1 MGSPPLLGNNMKQCV
16 DPQLAL
22 DIVRREYRTIAF
34 DTETTGLTV
43 KDKICGYVVTSN
55 EFSVYVPVR
64 HEGGGNIPNAED
76 FEHALA
82 DAFSDRSRML
92 FRTVGHNLGFDL
104 RICLRHGIVLKGP
117 LEDTMINEAII
128 SDINTGYSLDECC
141 TRRRVTP
148 KKGDELYA
156 LLAQRF
162 GGLPDRKQMGKYW
175 KLEGDH
181 PLVVDYATGDGIS
194 TLELW
199 AKQQP
204 ILDNDDL
211 RKPWQL
217 ECDLLPYVAR
227 IHNRGMKI
235 DPEYAERVIIDVQ
248 ESIAEKSKVFVPG
261 FNVRSPKAVENLYRA
276 NGFTDEGFA
285 KTNGGAFSF
294 TEKWLE
300 TNDIGQAI
308 LAVRR
313 LEKARDSFITPLIDT
328 HNVNGRV
335 HPILNQSKSDDYG
348 VAGVRFSCS
357 EPNLQAFP
365 KRNIDVGRV
374 VRRLVVPDD
383 GFVIEEAD
391 AKQQE
396 PRLFTHYSGDTALV
410 DGYRSG
416 TMDIHDRASQV
427 LGLDREVAKR
437 LGMGMLTMMSPPT
450 LAGHMRWDIDKA
462 RDAHRRFL
470 TDAFPAIKTFQ
481 DTAVHV
487 FKRRGYV
494 KTLLGR
500 RAYLD
505 DPRFAYRAVSRII
518 QNVGGEHLKL
528 CLLRACQYED
538 AYPNDLQVLLTIHDS
553 LLWQRRPE
561 HDPRDLVR
569 GIEKVAED
577 LELSVPIP
585 FGLGSGKDWARA
597 SYGDKLDQYTE

>member
-1 MGSPPLLGNNMKQCV
+1 MKQTIN
-16 DPQLAL
+16 PELAL
-22 DIVRREYRTIAF
+22 DIVRRNWKPIAF

-43 KDKICGYVVTSN
+43 HDKICGYVITS
-55 EFSVYVPVR
+55 EDHSIYVPVR
-64 HEGGGNIPNAED
+64 HEGGGNIPNVDD
-76 FEHALA
+76 FERELNA
-82 DAFSDRSRML
+82 AFADRSRFL

-104 RICLRHGIVLKGP
+104 RVCLRHGVVLRGP

-128 SDINTGYSLDECC
+128 SDVNSGYGLDECC
-141 TRRRVTP
+141 TRRKVTP
-148 KKGDELYA
+148 KRGDELYA
-156 LLAQRF
+156 EIARRF
-162 GGLPDRKQMGKYW
+162 GGLPDKKQMGKFW

-199 AKQQP
+199 ARQQC
-204 ILDNDDL
+204 ILDDDDL
-211 RKPWQL
+211 RRPWQL
-217 ECDLLPYVAR
+217 ECDLIPYVAR
-227 IHNRGMKI
+227 IHHRGLRI
-235 DPEYAERVIIDVQ
+235 DPEYAGRVGGEID
-248 ESIAEKSKVFVPG
+248 EAIKEKSKAFVPG
-261 FNVRSPKAVENLYRA
+261 FNVRSPKAVEALYRA
-276 NGFTDEGFA
+276 NGYGDSQFSRTD
-285 KTNGGAFSF
+285 NGALSF

-300 TNDIGQAI
+300 TNDIGGAI

-313 LEKARDSFITPLIDT
+313 LEKARDSFIAPLVDT

-396 PRLFTHYSGDTALV
+396 PRLFTHYSGDVALV
-410 DGYRSG
+410 DGYRNG

-427 LGLDREVAKR
+427 LGLDRETAKR
-437 LGMGMLTMMSPPT
+437 MGMGMLTMMSPPT
-450 LAGHMRWDIDKA
+450 LAGHMRWPLEQA

-470 TDAFPAIKTFQ
+470 TDAFPDIKTFQ
-481 DTAVHV
+481 DTAVQV

-518 QNVGGEHLKL
+518 QNVGGEHLKM
-528 CLLRACQYED
+528 CLLTACKYED
-538 AYPNDLQVLLTIHDS
+538 AFPEDLQVLLTIHDS

-561 HDPRDLVR
+561 HDVRDLIR
-569 GIEKVAED
+569 GIEHVAEE

-597 SYGDKLDQYTE
+597 SYGDKLDKYEE

>member
-1 MGSPPLLGNNMKQCV
+1 M
-16 DPQLAL
+16 A
-22 DIVRREYRTIAF
+22 Y

-43 KDKICGYVVTSN
+43 TDKICGYVITNMDYSI
-55 EFSVYVPVR
+55 YVPVR
-64 HEGGGNIPNAED
+64 HEAGGNIPNVEE
-76 FEHALA
+76 FETALA
-82 DAFSDRSRML
+82 AAFRDRSRFG
-92 FRTVGHNLGFDL
+92 FRTVGHGIGFDL
-104 RICLRHGIVLKGP
+104 RIGLRHGIVVGGP
-117 LEDTMINEAII
+117 IEDTMINEAII
-128 SDINTGYSLDECC
+128 SDVVHGHGLEECAI
-141 TRRRVTP
+141 RHGVTP
-148 KKGDELYA
+148 KKGYELYA
-156 LLAQRF
+156 ELARRF
-162 GGLPDRKQMGKYW
+162 GGLPERKQMKNYW
-175 KLEGDH
+175 RLEGDL
-181 PLVVDYATGDGIS
+181 PVAVDYATGDGVS

-204 ILDNDDL
+204 ILDGDDL
-211 RKPWQL
+211 RRSWKL
-217 ECDLLPYVAR
+217 ECDLIPYVAR

-235 DPEYAERVIIDVQ
+235 DAEYTERVTHDVNAAI
-248 ESIAEKSKVFVPG
+248 EEASKVFIPG
-261 FNVRSPKAVENLYRA
+261 FNARSPKSVEQLYRL
-276 NGFTDEGFA
+276 NGYQDGQFA
-285 KTNGGAFSF
+285 KTTNGAFSF

-300 TNDIGQAI
+300 TNEIGGKI

-313 LEKARDSFITPLIDT
+313 LEKARDSFIAPLIVT

-374 VRRLVVPDD
+374 VRRLVIPDE

-410 DGYRSG
+410 EGYRSG

-450 LAGHMRWDIDKA
+450 LAGHMRWDLDRA
-462 RDAHRRFL
+462 RAAHRAFL
-470 TDAFPAIKTFQ
+470 QDAFPAIKTFQ
-481 DTAVHV
+481 DTAVSV

-494 KTLLGR
+494 KTILGR

-528 CLLRACQYED
+528 CLLRSCQYED
-538 AYPNDLQVLLTIHDS
+538 AYPEVQVLLTIHDS
-553 LLWQRRPE
+553 LLWQRQE
-561 HDPRDLVR
+561 DHDISELMRS
-569 GIEKVAED
+569 IENVANE
-577 LELSVPIP
+577 LEIIVPIP

-597 SYGDKLDQYTE
+597 SYGDKLDKYED

>member
-1 MGSPPLLGNNMKQCV
+1 MKQCIN
-16 DPQLAL
+16 PELAL
-22 DIVRREYRTIAF
+22 DLVRCHYKPIAF

-43 KDKICGYVVTSN
+43 HDKICGYVITN
-55 EFSVYVPVR
+55 EEYSIYVPVR

-76 FEHALA
+76 FERALA
-82 DAFSDRSRML
+82 GAFRDRSRLL

-104 RICLRHGIVLKGP
+104 RICLRHGIELLGP

-128 SDINTGYSLDECC
+128 SDITQGYSLDESCL
-141 TRRRVTP
+141 RRKVTP

-156 LLAQRF
+156 ELARRF
-162 GGLPDRKQMGKYW
+162 GGLPDRKQMGKYY

-194 TLELW
+194 TLALW
-199 AKQQP
+199 AAQQR
-204 ILDNDDL
+204 ILDADDL
-211 RKPWQL
+211 RRPWQL

-227 IHNRGMKI
+227 IHSRGLKI
-235 DPEYAERVIIDVQ
+235 DSEYAGRVGGEI
-248 ESIAEKSKVFVPG
+248 EEAIAEKSKVFVPG
-261 FNVRSPKAVENLYRA
+261 FNVRSPKAVEALYRT
-276 NGFTDEGFA
+276 NGFTDDQFA

-300 TNDIGQAI
+300 TNEIGGAI

-313 LEKARDSFITPLIDT
+313 LEKARDSFIAPLIDT

-396 PRLFTHYSGDTALV
+396 PRLFTHYSGDPALV

-416 TMDIHDRASQV
+416 TMDIHDRASEV
-427 LGLDREVAKR
+427 LGLDRDTAKR

-450 LAGHMRWDIDKA
+450 LAGHMRWPIERA
-462 RDAHRRFL
+462 RDAHRAFL
-470 TDAFPAIKTFQ
+470 TDAFPHIKTFQ

-505 DPRFAYRAVSRII
+505 EPKFAYRAVSRII
-518 QNVGGEHLKL
+518 QNGGGEHLKM

-538 AYPNDLQVLLTIHDS
+538 AYPDQIQILLTIHDS
-553 LLWQRRPE
+553 LLWQRRPD
-561 HDPRDLVR
+561 HDVRDLIR
-569 GIEKVAED
+569 SIEHVAEL
-577 LELSVPIP
+577 LELAVPIP
-585 FGLGSGKDWARA
+585 FGLGSGKDWAQA
-597 SYGDKLDQYTE
+597 SYGDKLDKYEE

>member
-1 MGSPPLLGNNMKQCV
+1 MKQLIN
-16 DPQLAL
+16 PQLAL
-22 DIVRREYRTIAF
+22 DIVRCHYKPIAF
-34 DTETTGLTV
+34 DTETTGITV
-43 KDKICGYVVTSN
+43 KDKICGYVITN
-55 EFSVYVPVR
+55 EEYSIYVPVR
-64 HEGGGNIPNAED
+64 HEAGGNIPNAAD
-76 FEHALA
+76 FEHELA
-82 DAFSDRSRML
+82 RAFADRSRL
-92 FRTVGHNLGFDL
+92 ILRTVGHNLGFDL
-104 RICLRHGIVLKGP
+104 RICLRHGIVLAGP

-128 SDINTGYSLDECC
+128 SDITQGYSLDECC
-141 TRRRVTP
+141 IRRKVTP
-148 KKGDELYA
+148 KKGDAIYA
-156 LLAQRF
+156 EIARRF
-162 GGLPDRKQMGKYW
+162 GGLPDRKQMGKFW

-199 AKQQP
+199 AVQQK
-204 ILDNDDL
+204 ILDADDL

-227 IHNRGMKI
+227 IHNRGLKI
-235 DPEYAERVIIDVQ
+235 DPEYAGKVVGDV
-248 ESIAEKSKVFVPG
+248 EETIKEKSRVFVPG
-261 FNVRSPKAVENLYRA
+261 FNVRSPKAVEALYRA
-276 NGFTDEGFA
+276 NGYTDDKFT
-285 KTNGGAFSF
+285 KTSNGALSF

-300 TNDIGQAI
+300 TNDVGSAI

-328 HNVNGRV
+328 HNIGGRV

-365 KRNIDVGRV
+365 KRNVDVGRV
-374 VRRLVVPDD
+374 VRRLVIPDD

-396 PRLFTHYSGDTALV
+396 PRLFTHYSGDPALV

-416 TMDIHDRASQV
+416 TMDIHDRASSV
-427 LGLDREVAKR
+427 LGLDRDTAKR
-437 LGMGMLTMMSPPT
+437 MAMGMLTMMSPPT
-450 LAGHMRWDIDKA
+450 LAGHMRWPLEQA
-462 RDAHRRFL
+462 RDAHRKFL

-481 DTAVHV
+481 DTAVSV

-500 RAYLD
+500 RAYCD
-505 DPRFAYRAVSRII
+505 DPKFAYRAVSRII
-518 QNVGGEHLKL
+518 QNVGGEHLKM

-538 AYPNDLQVLLTIHDS
+538 AYPADVQILLTIHDS
-553 LLWQRRPE
+553 LLWQRNPGHE
-561 HDPRDLVR
+561 VRDLIR
-569 GIEKVAED
+569 NLEDVAD
-577 LELSVPIP
+577 KLGLSVPIP

-597 SYGDKLDQYTE
+597 SYGDKLDKYEE

>member
-1 MGSPPLLGNNMKQCV
+1 MKQCIN
-16 DPQLAL
+16 PQLAL
-22 DIVRREYRTIAF
+22 DLVRLHYKPIAF

-43 KDKICGYVVTSN
+43 QDKICGYVITN
-55 EFSVYVPVR
+55 EEFSIYVPVR
-64 HEGGGNIPNAED
+64 HEGGGNIPNAEA
-76 FEHALA
+76 FEAELA
-82 DAFSDRSRML
+82 AAFRDRSRFL

-104 RICLRHGIVLKGP
+104 RICLRHGILLAGP

-128 SDINTGYSLDECC
+128 SDINSGYGLDECC
-141 TRRRVTP
+141 IRRKVTP
-148 KKGDELYA
+148 KKGDEVYA
-156 LLAQRF
+156 ELARRF
-162 GGLPDRKQMGKYW
+162 GGLPDRKQMGKFW

-181 PLVVDYATGDGIS
+181 PVVIDYATGDGIS
-194 TLELW
+194 TLALW
-199 AKQQP
+199 AAQQK
-204 ILDNDDL
+204 ILDADDL

-227 IHNRGMKI
+227 IHHRGLKI
-235 DPEYAERVIIDVQ
+235 DPEYAGRVMSDV
-248 ESIAEKSKVFVPG
+248 EETIKEASRVFVPG
-261 FNVRSPKAVENLYRA
+261 FNVRSPKAVEQLYRL
-276 NGFTDEGFA
+276 NGYAEETFARTD
-285 KTNGGAFSF
+285 NGALSF

-300 TNDIGQAI
+300 TNEIGQKI

-313 LEKARDSFITPLIDT
+313 LEKARDSFITPLIST
-328 HNVNGRV
+328 HNVGGRV
-335 HPILNQSKSDDYG
+335 HPVLNQSKSDDFG

-374 VRRLVVPDD
+374 VRRLVVSDD

-396 PRLFTHYSGDTALV
+396 PRLFTHYSGDPALV
-410 DGYRSG
+410 DGYRNG

-427 LGLDREVAKR
+427 LGLDRDTAKR
-437 LGMGMLTMMSPPT
+437 MAMGMLTMMSPPT
-450 LAGHMRWDIDKA
+450 LAGHMRWPIEQA

-481 DTAVHV
+481 DTAVQV

-500 RAYLD
+500 RAYMD

-518 QNVGGEHLKL
+518 QNVGGEHLKM

-538 AYPNDLQVLLTIHDS
+538 AYPNDVQILLTIHDS
-553 LLWQRRPE
+553 LLWQRNPGHRVDELIRGLE
-561 HDPRDLVR
+561 H
-569 GIEKVAED
+569 VAEV
-577 LELSVPIP
+577 LQLSVPIP
-585 FGLGSGKDWARA
+585 FGLGSGNDWARA
-597 SYGDKLDQYTE
+597 SYGDKLDKYQDE